1 MRRDLKYSCL
11 CLDDVFPSKQPLP
24 PIGETS
30 ERPATGRDTVRVG
43 ISACLNR
50 HHPPLPNMTGGNP
63 PSLSTKSCTEDV
75 IGAHKM
81 FIYFR
86 LNCLYI
92 YIQSHKDALF

>member
-1 MRRDLKYSCL
+1 MTYSRRNNRCHQLVKL
-11 CLDDVFPSKQPLP
+11 QKGLLRDVIPYVLVLVLVL
-24 PIGETS
+24 
-30 ERPATGRDTVRVG
+30 TV
-43 ISACLNR
+43 IT
-50 HHPPLPNMTGGNP
+50 PLPNMTGGNP